1 MDMQEEKFWRKWPA
15 QMVSE
20 RVVRIM
26 GATDEIYEHLSTG
39 SRCSIDDRYREDLLK
54 LNREICLRADKMYS
68 ILNKLVYK
76 ELRKKGI

>member
-1 MDMQEEKFWRKWPA
+1 MQEEKFWRKWPA
-15 QMVSE
+15 HMVND

-39 SRCSIDDRYREDLLK
+39 SRCSIDGKHREDLLK
-54 LNREICLRADKMYS
+54 LNKEICLRADKMYA
-68 ILNKLVYK
+68 ILNELVYK

>member
-15 QMVSE
+15 HMVSE

-26 GATDEIYEHLSTG
+26 GATDEIYEHLSTK
-39 SRCSIDDRYREDLLK
+39 CSIDEKHREDLLK
-54 LNREICLRADKMYS
+54 LNREICLRADKMYA
-68 ILNKLVYK
+68 ILNELVYK